1 MLKET
6 LIFTAG
12 AGLGVLGSALFFKK
26 KFEKKYIE
34 KEDQLDKEYSD
45 LKAEL
50 MLKKDYV
57 SESLEKSQ
65 GDISEKTSERPN
77 TDYTKFWK
85 QPENVQDVIKR
96 AEDKLAEEE
105 GPMEDDTKK
114 PKLRGP
120 RLIKAEDYGSDRTLE
135 MLELYYYTE
144 NNVLTDEE
152 DEVISPERAELLIG
166 DALVKFDFI
175 NNDEETIYVRNEK
188 HGSDF
193 KIEKIIAPY
202 RG

>member
-50 MLKKDYV
+50 MLKKDYA

-65 GDISEKTSERPN
+65 GDISEETSERPN

-114 PKLRGP
+114 PKL
-120 RLIKAEDYGSDRTLE
+120 IK
-135 MLELYYYTE
+135 
-144 NNVLTDEE
+144 
-152 DEVISPERAELLIG
+152 
-166 DALVKFDFI
+166 
-175 NNDEETIYVRNEK
+175 
-188 HGSDF
+188 
-193 KIEKIIAPY
+193 
-202 RG
+202 